1 MGGSWEKPNTDSE
14 PGKARWLA
22 KGDREEML
30 RGIQTIMRAWLS
42 LNPPM
47 CLFTCTAFPP
57 NKHFAS
63 STSRFMGI
71 HFYRTSGPGSCH
83 WQLLLWPWWP
93 SGLVVSALIA
103 AWLQSLAGNWN
114 PASSHCR
121 HLRSVWP
128 HLNLNTSAQT
138 FFPPIKSCSHVM
150 WVRTSAYLL
159 GDTI

>member
-1 MGGSWEKPNTDSE
+1 
-14 PGKARWLA
+14 
-22 KGDREEML
+22 ML
-30 RGIQTIMRAWLS
+30 RIHGNILRYGLWTRQINMIGQRKPRKVATWKYFKLLWGCNSVTLS

-57 NKHFAS
+57 NKHFTS

-71 HFYRTSGPGSCH
+71 HFDRTSGPGSCH

-114 PASSHCR
+114 PAQSCCR
-121 HLRSVWP
+121 PRPPEIIFGAETQEFKVNRSLCPAAAWGP
-128 HLNLNTSAQT
+128 
-138 FFPPIKSCSHVM
+138 
-150 WVRTSAYLL
+150 
-159 GDTI
+159 